1 VLLHDLLDA
10 TDVLEVLNDS
20 PADVSDVTHDSRSV
34 HPGALFCC
42 VPGGRVDGHAF
53 ASAAV
58 DRGAVALLVEHGV
71 APVVPQARVRSVRDA
86 LGVLAAR
93 VHGNPSHHVP
103 VVGITGTNGKTTTT
117 FLLEGVFAAAT
128 LDPAVIGTV
137 GVRYGGRVE
146 PVAFTTPEAP
156 DLQRTLAALRERGAD
171 IVAIEVSSHALSE
184 RRVDGT
190 RFAAVC
196 FTNLTHEHL
205 EYHGTLEEY
214 FAAKARLF
222 TPVFSDRA
230 AINIDDAHG
239 EALVVRAAEAG
250 LEVVTYGIDDAT
262 GNGAG
267 ANVRAQDLRG
277 DATGTSFRLHV
288 DGDGVD
294 LRIPLPGRFNVAN
307 ALAAAATASALDLDL
322 ATIALGLAGAP
333 AVPGRFEPI
342 GSGTPI
348 AVFVDYAHTP
358 DGIET
363 VLAAAR
369 GLTLGRVIAV
379 FGCGGDRDPAKR
391 AGMGAAAGRGA
402 DVVVLTTDNPRSE
415 APAKIAAAAEA
426 GLRSVDATYTIEL
439 DRREAIRTALCA
451 AVGGDTV
458 LILGKGAETGQQVG
472 DELLPFDD
480 RLVAAEELESAW
492 S

>member
-1 VLLHDLLDA
+1 MLLHDLLDA

-34 HPGALFCC
+34 RAGALFCC
-42 VPGGRVDGHAF
+42 VPGARVDGHTF
-53 ASAAV
+53 AAAAV
-58 DRGAVALLVEHGV
+58 ERGAVALLVEREV
-71 APVVPQARVRSVRDA
+71 APSVPQARVRSVRDA
-86 LGVLAAR
+86 LGVLSAR
-93 VHGNPSHHVP
+93 AQGDPSHHLQ

-117 FLLEGVFAAAT
+117 FLLEGVFAAASRH
-128 LDPAVIGTV
+128 PAVIGTV
-137 GVRYGGRVE
+137 GVRYGGRLE

-156 DLQRTLAALRERGAD
+156 DLQRTFATLRERGAD
-171 IVAIEVSSHALSE
+171 VVAIEVSSHALSE
-184 RRVDGT
+184 YRVDGT
-190 RFAAVC
+190 QFAAVC

-205 EYHGTLEEY
+205 DYHGTLDEY

-222 TPVFSDRA
+222 TPEFSDRC
-230 AINIDDAHG
+230 AINIDEVFG
-239 EALVVRAAEAG
+239 EALVVRATTAG
-250 LEVVTYGIDDAT
+250 LDVVTYGIDDVA
-262 GNGAG
+262 GNGVR
-267 ANVRAQDLRG
+267 ANVRARDLRG
-277 DATGTSFRLHV
+277 DASGTSFRLYI

-307 ALAAAATASALDLDL
+307 ALAAAAAASALDLDL
-322 ATIALGLAGAP
+322 ATIARGLADAP

-342 GSGTPI
+342 GPGAPI

-358 DGIET
+358 DGIAT

-369 GLTLGRVIAV
+369 SLTLGRVIAV

-415 APAKIAAAAEA
+415 TPAEIAAAAEV

-439 DRREAIRTALCA
+439 DRRQAIRHALRA

-458 LILGKGAETGQQVG
+458 LILGKGAESGQLVG